1 MAIVKALNNKNQSG
15 GGLSSIM
22 KYAKNEKKTLLP
34 DGRRLV
40 SGIRCSP
47 EFAYDE
53 FMLTKRMHN
62 KCNGKFFY
70 HYCQSFSPKENVSPD
85 KAHEIGIRLAK
96 ECFNGYEVLVSTHIE
111 KEHIHNHIIVNSVNA
126 ENGRKLHQDNKS
138 LERIRNISDGI
149 CIEYGLSIIENKEQ
163 KSSKN
168 ISYGE
173 YSAATKGQ
181 SWKYRLINIIEDA
194 MKICQDKKEFIS
206 YLESEGYYVKWE
218 DGRKSICYTTPQGKK
233 CRDCRL
239 HEDKFLKENMENE
252 FRCREIERN
261 EPSRSENRFDADTY
275 SAGSSDR
282 EYGEDIG
289 TKQQENNSGYEF
301 SVTTGWEYAREY
313 FYANR
318 AGIKEDLRED
328 ISNNADG
335 WGFDSIDYGTVK
347 RVLGLVKSVS
357 GISKK
362 RDYDEDDTLALSVIT
377 GLTAGSVALL
387 IGIINSTN
395 DEELTEN
402 FIKEA
407 IDGLREGEQ
416 AEMEFGE
423 ISM

>member
-1 MAIVKALNNKNQSG
+1 M
-15 GGLSSIM
+15 
-22 KYAKNEKKTLLP
+22 
-34 DGRRLV
+34 
-40 SGIRCSP
+40 
-47 EFAYDE
+47 
-53 FMLTKRMHN
+53 
-62 KCNGKFFY
+62 
-70 HYCQSFSPKENVSPD
+70 
-85 KAHEIGIRLAK
+85 
-96 ECFNGYEVLVSTHIE
+96 
-111 KEHIHNHIIVNSVNA
+111 NSVNA

-138 LERIRNISDGI
+138 LERIRNISDRI
-149 CIEYGLSIIENKEQ
+149 CIEYGLSVIENKEQ

-194 MKICQDKKEFIS
+194 MKICKDKKEFIS
-206 YLESEGYYVKWE
+206 YLESGGYYVKWE

-261 EPSRSENRFDADTY
+261 EPRKNRFDADTY
-275 SAGSSDR
+275 SAGNFDGK
-282 EYGEDIG
+282 YGADIG
-289 TKQQENNSGYEF
+289 AKQQENKCGYEF

-318 AGIKEDLRED
+318 EGIKEDLCED

-335 WGFDSIDYGTVK
+335 WGFDSIDYGNIK
-347 RVLGLVKSVS
+347 RVLSLVKSVS

-362 RDYDEDDTLALSVIT
+362 RDYDEDDTLTLSVIT
-377 GLTAGSVALL
+377 GLTAGSAALL
-387 IGIINSTN
+387 IEIINSTN
-395 DEELTEN
+395 NEELTEN

-407 IDGLREGEQ
+407 IDGLRENEQ
-416 AEMEFGE
+416 PEMGFGE